1 MWKDPKILAKECII
15 TIYNDLTGSD
25 VSFSSATKA
34 QMRAILIHF
43 INNKKQYTGALRNAS
58 EKAGLHKTHLLNVV
72 SHTFL
77 GGYGYFDEFT
87 NLQKLVTSELPKSG
101 LPKGAEKTEVVKWVN
116 NLVSK
121 QPAKTA
127 AILRQLYL
135 STIYSFCYSRLQS
148 RDSAEWGEQKSEE
161 TTITEAPSELQN
173 ESTKDM
179 DFLQQVVN
187 VFEMIK

>member
-15 TIYNDLTGSD
+15 TIYNEITGSD
-25 VSFSSATKA
+25 ISFSSATKE

-43 INNKKQYTGALRNAS
+43 INNKKQYSGTLRKAS
-58 EKAGLHKTHLLNVV
+58 EKAGMHKTHLLNIV

-87 NLQKLVTSELPKSG
+87 NLQKLVISELPKSG
-101 LPKGAEKTEVVKWVN
+101 LPKGADKIQVTKWVN
-116 NLVSK
+116 GLVAK
-121 QPAKTA
+121 QPANTA
-127 AILRQLYL
+127 AVLRQLYL

-148 RDSAEWGEQKSEE
+148 RDSTEWAEQKSEE
-161 TTITEAPSELQN
+161 TTITEAPSELPT
-173 ESTKDM
+173 ESIKDL

-187 VFEMIK
+187 VFEKIK